1 MNNIR
6 LLDSNTINKIAAG
19 EVIERPA
26 SVIKELIENSIDAM
40 SSFITVE
47 IEDGGKKYIRVTDN
61 GTGISADDVELAFLR
76 HSTSKIKNVDDLH
89 SLSTLG
95 FRGEA
100 LASIASVSQLELI
113 TRTKETIS
121 GIHVFINGGEIIK
134 KSEVGCPVGTTIIL
148 RNLFYNV
155 PVRQKFLKSDTIE
168 ASYISDIIYR
178 LALGNPGLKFKYI
191 KDNKVIINTPGKH
204 DLKSTIYSLLGKEF
218 VNSMFDIDYSG
229 DDIEIC
235 GLISSPAFTRGNRN
249 HQYTYVNGRY
259 IKSEEISEI
268 IESLYKTLI
277 PINRFPVYAIYINIS
292 PELIDVNVHPTKTE
306 IRFDNIEKLK
316 NALSLAIGSAFSS
329 NNLIPEVTIPAK
341 KDDTKETQ
349 ETFLDIDSIQ
359 REKVDNTNLLDTNDI
374 SSSKSTFCL
383 ENQVWNR
390 ALFKKEDKEDDDKSF
405 IDVDDMIRVLD
416 YSISESPEMSY
427 ENKIEAKI
435 NPIPDLNIIGNLF
448 DTYIMAEDRV
458 GKELYII
465 DQHAAHERIMY
476 EKIKTQLESDEVYKQ
491 QLLTPLVINISH
503 GEMQLI
509 KENIDLFDRIGFD
522 IDDFGLNSIVIRS
535 VPLVFGVP
543 DTRNLFLDILDNLKD
558 RISSS
563 YEMRLD
569 KIMKLACSSA
579 IKAGHNIKKIEIDT
593 LLNDL
598 RNADQPYTC
607 PHGRPI
613 IIKISKYELEKR
625 FKRV

>member
-1 MNNIR
+1 MNNIK
-6 LLDSNTINKIAAG
+6 LLDSSTINKIAAG

-40 SSFITVE
+40 SSVITIE

-61 GTGISADDVELAFLR
+61 GTGINMDDVDYAFLR
-76 HSTSKIKNVDDLH
+76 HSTSKINNVEDLQ

-113 TRTKETIS
+113 TKTKDSVS
-121 GIHVFINGGEIIK
+121 GVHVFINGGEVLK

-168 ASYISDIIYR
+168 ASYISDIIYK

-191 KDNKVIINTPGKH
+191 KDNKVIINTPGKK
-204 DLKSTIYSLLGKEF
+204 DIRSTIYSLLGKEF
-218 VNSMFDIDYSG
+218 VSSMFDIAYSG

-259 IKSEEISEI
+259 IKSEEVSDI
-268 IESLYKTLI
+268 IEVQYKTLI
-277 PINRFPVYAIYINIS
+277 PINRFPVYAIYIDIK
-292 PELIDVNVHPTKTE
+292 PELVDVNVHPTKTE
-306 IRFDNIEKLK
+306 VRFDNVDKLRE
-316 NALSLAIGSAFSS
+316 ALSLAIKSAFLS
-329 NNLIPEVTIPAK
+329 NNLIPEVTIPVVSHDNKADMQK
-341 KDDTKETQ
+341 Q
-349 ETFLDIDSIQ
+349 VTFLDVNNIADALIEKTDRLDESSENTSIDATALDFEAEGIVTSK
-359 REKVDNTNLLDTNDI
+359 KVNDQSYIDVNDI
-374 SSSKSTFCL
+374 
-383 ENQVWNR
+383 
-390 ALFKKEDKEDDDKSF
+390 
-405 IDVDDMIRVLD
+405 IRVID
-416 YSISESPEMSY
+416 YSANESAEVSY
-427 ENKIEAKI
+427 NNKTETKV
-435 NPIPDLNIIGNLF
+435 NPIPELKIIGTLF

-458 GKELYII
+458 GKDLYII

-476 EKIKTQLESDEVYKQ
+476 EKIKTQLETDEIYKQ
-491 QLLTPLVINISH
+491 QLLSPTVIDVSH

-509 KENIDLFDRIGFD
+509 KENMDLFNKIGFD
-522 IDDFGLNSIVIRS
+522 IENFGLNSVVIRS

-543 DTRNLFLDILDNLKD
+543 DTRNLFLDILDNLKE

-563 YEMRLD
+563 YDIRID
-569 KIMKLACSSA
+569 KIMKLACTSA
-579 IKAGHNIKKIEIDT
+579 IKAGHNIKMVEIDT
-593 LLNDL
+593 LINDL
-598 RNADQPYTC
+598 KRAKQPFTC

-613 IIKISKYELEKR
+613 IVKMSKYEFEKR